1 MNRAAGIIGFPG
13 LAWRRLVRW
22 LLAGALLVPLV
33 GGAQTGSESASGSP
47 DSTVATGSALSPST
61 DELRFE
67 QMYPGESRTLFM
79 DLANLESREILLD
92 SLLDLPDHIELGL
105 DTYRLSPGQ
114 FIRFPVTFTQASLD
128 SQRVSISLPWRYS
141 DTPGREILRISVIST
156 PRIPVLV
163 NPGKLTWKPVLRG
176 RPFKRR
182 LTVAN
187 RSTVPAYFSPPQ
199 LPPEVA
205 LQGLPEVLAGG
216 DVAYI
221 QFTWHPATNL
231 SLDAVVNLPYRMLAD
246 SGRVAVH
253 LEGLALPPVE
263 FATDT
268 LRLPN
273 LVAGSRYR
281 PILKAINHSGLP
293 VTLVR
298 DSVRARPVSVEAAVR
313 LPAQFNLA
321 PGQVREV
328 AVNVALA
335 EAGPFELHA
344 RYRILEQVEDIPAG
358 EQRPVLV
365 TVAGTVALPISAGA
379 DSITFGPQ
387 PVYFTTSRPLT
398 LANRGHGTLTVSLL
412 PASAFP
418 GGAFSVP
425 PLSFS
430 ILPGRSLEI
439 PIYFRPTEMRPYADT
454 LVVRFHTFGVP
465 HELHIALRGTGA
477 DQPLGR
483 VGRITDVVLDEDFEG
498 WQWVADLTTVFL
510 DPNHGITYRLD
521 NPLADVFQV
530 AIEDNQF
537 RIKAIPNRYGSG
549 AVILQAT
556 NTIGETA
563 ADTFRVT
570 IRPINDLPRLV
581 NPISDLVLFEDA
593 YPRRIGRL
601 SEIFVDADRTTDT
614 VTTRY
619 AIHNRG
625 PGNGAILRKRGDE
638 LWLELAREWS
648 GRASFVITATD
659 PADTTVMAY
668 DAFKVTVL
676 PVNDPPLIAALD
688 DLALDEDGSL
698 ILYWGPLLSDPDDP
712 ATALALSFHHA
723 EGGRLPIDFISAAP
737 LQTII
742 RPHANWSGTVP
753 IAVLATDPG
762 GQTGGN
768 TFTLTVYPENDPP
781 LPFRA
786 AGPMT
791 AQVDDRLRFSG
802 HDTLLTFSWEASVNL
817 DPEDAI
823 TYTWQL
829 LDTSRQK
836 VLLERSAGEDVEI
849 TVPLSQGGLY
859 YWTVLG
865 RDQTGLTASSDTLPL
880 MLESTAPMDADGA
893 TPLRFS
899 IGPNYPNPFNASTKI
914 RYRIPRYAKVT
925 ITLFDATGRQVR
937 QLVDRP
943 RYAGKHTTTWDG
955 RDSQGHL
962 VASGPYVA
970 ELHAGG
976 AVAHLKLVLLR

>member
-1 MNRAAGIIGFPG
+1 MNRDARINGFSG
-13 LAWRRLVRW
+13 KVWRRLGDW
-22 LLAGALLVPLV
+22 LLTGAFLIPLV
-33 GGAQTGSESASGSP
+33 GGAQTGGAAASGSP
-47 DSTVATGSALSPST
+47 DSTAATASALSPST
-61 DELRFE
+61 NELRFE

-79 DLANLESREILLD
+79 DLANLASREILLD
-92 SLLDLPDHIELGL
+92 SLTDLPGDIELVL

-114 FIRFPVTFTQASLD
+114 FVRFPVTFTQSSLD
-128 SQRVSISLPWRYS
+128 SQRVSISLPWRFS
-141 DTPGREILRISVIST
+141 DAPGREIVRISVIST
-156 PRIPVLV
+156 PRIPIVV

-176 RPFKRR
+176 RPFRRR

-187 RSTVPAYFSPPQ
+187 RSAVPAYFSRPQ

-216 DVAYI
+216 EVAYI
-221 QFTWHPATNL
+221 QFTWHPATDL
-231 SLDAVVNLPYRMLAD
+231 TLDAVVSLAYRMLAD
-246 SGRVAVH
+246 SGRVTVP

-268 LRLPN
+268 LRLPD

-281 PILKAINHSGLP
+281 PILKAINHSDLP

-298 DSVRARPVSVEAAVR
+298 DSVRARPVSVAAAVR

-321 PGQVREV
+321 PGQVRDL
-328 AVNVALA
+328 AVDVALPA
-335 EAGPFELHA
+335 EGPFELHV
-344 RYRILEQVEDIPAG
+344 RYRILEQVEDIPAA
-358 EQRPVLV
+358 EQRPVEV
-365 TVAGTVALPISAGA
+365 TIAGNVALPISAGA

-387 PVYFTTSRPLT
+387 PVYFTTSRSLT
-398 LANRGHGTLTVSLL
+398 LANRGHGTVTISLL
-412 PASAFP
+412 PATAFP

-430 ILPGRSLEI
+430 ILPGRSVEI
-439 PIYFRPTEMRPYADT
+439 PVYFRPTEMRPYADA
-454 LVVRFHTFGVP
+454 LVARYHTFGVP
-465 HELHIALRGTGA
+465 QELRIALRGTGA

-483 VGRITDVVLDEDFEG
+483 VGRIPDVVLDEDFEG
-498 WQWVADLTTVFL
+498 WQLVADLTTVFL

-521 NPLADVFQV
+521 NPLAGVFEV
-530 AIEDNQF
+530 AIKENQF
-537 RIKAIPNRYGSG
+537 RIRSVPNRYGTG
-549 AVILQAT
+549 TVILQAT

-593 YPRRIGRL
+593 YPRSIGKL
-601 SEIFVDADRTTDT
+601 SNIFVDADRTTDT
-614 VTTRY
+614 VTTHY
-619 AIHNRG
+619 AIHNQG
-625 PGNGAILRKRGDE
+625 PGRGIILRKRGDE

-668 DAFKVTVL
+668 DTFKVTVL
-676 PVNDPPLIAALD
+676 PVNDPPLVAALD

-698 ILYWGPLLSDPDDP
+698 TLSWEQLLSDPDDP
-712 ATALALSFHHA
+712 TTALTITFHHA
-723 EGGRLPIDFISAAP
+723 EGGSLPIAFISTAP
-737 LQTII
+737 LQTTI
-742 RPHANWSGTVP
+742 RPQANWFGTVP
-753 IAVLATDPG
+753 IAVLVTDPG
-762 GQTGGN
+762 GKTGGN
-768 TFTLTVYPENDPP
+768 TFMLTVYPQNDPP

-786 AGPMT
+786 AGPMS
-791 AQVDDRLRFSG
+791 AQIDDRLRFSG
-802 HDTLLTFSWEASVNL
+802 ADTLVTFSWEPSVNL
-817 DPEDAI
+817 DPLDVI

-836 VLLERSAGEDVEI
+836 VLMERSAGEEVEI

-865 RDQTGLTASSDTLPL
+865 RDQTGSTASSDTLPL
-880 MLESTAPMDADGA
+880 ILESTAPMDADGA
-893 TPLRFS
+893 AALSFG
-899 IGPNYPNPFNASTKI
+899 IGPNYPNPFNTNTRI
-914 RYRIPRYAKVT
+914 RFRIPRYAKVT

-937 QLVDRP
+937 QLINRP
-943 RYAGKHTTTWDG
+943 LYAGNHTTTWDG
-955 RDSQGHL
+955 RDSQGHP

-970 ELHAGG
+970 ELRAGG
-976 AVAHLKLVLLR
+976 AVAHLKLVVLH